1 MVRVG
6 MPSQLKCKGSMPKS
20 FEDFG
25 SARVSIDCTEITQDV
40 PSDFNRPSASYS
52 NYKSRHTVKALTAV
66 APNGLCVYISP
77 LYPGSVSDAN
87 IVKHSH
93 FFENLVPG
101 DLILADKGFNIHDR
115 MPSGVQLNIPPLL
128 INKTRFTSKEAELC
142 YKIARNRIHVERVNE
157 RFKNYQ
163 LLDHIPANNPTL
175 STKIMQLC
183 ACLVNLQAPLLKE
196 IA

>member
-6 MPSQLKCKGSMPKS
+6 MPSQLKCKGSQPKS

-25 SARVSIDCTEITQDV
+25 SARASIDCTEITQDV
-40 PSDFNRPSASYS
+40 PSDFNRQSASYS
-52 NYKSRHTVKALTAV
+52 NYKSRHTMKVLTAV
-66 APNGLCVYISP
+66 APNGSCVFVSP

-87 IVKHSH
+87 IVEHSR
-93 FFENLVPG
+93 FLDQLIPG
-101 DLILADKGFNIHDR
+101 DLILADKGFNIHDK
-115 MPSGVQLNIPPLL
+115 MPSGVQLNIPPFLV
-128 INKTRFTSKEAELC
+128 NKTHFTSKEAELC

-163 LLDHIPANNPTL
+163 ILSHIPANYRPL

-183 ACLVNLQAPLLKE
+183 ACFVNLQAPLLKE
-196 IA
+196 IV